1 MLCCVGR
8 ERADNEFCFFSFIS
22 LALWES
28 SCTTQ
33 GPASCVG
40 AVTQVSLG
48 RYAWGRCPLIQAFC
62 PPHAQGMGP
71 FLFVVGATCL
81 FCCLFPPRSAGHS
94 PLSGSGRSGGI
105 SLFIG
110 DCARQLM
117 VQALFLYSGTS
128 ESLPLCILGRNSLYL
143 SCPCSAALG
152 TATSVPSCLSGLST
166 HLRT

>member
-1 MLCCVGR
+1 MSALCCVRR
-8 ERADNEFCFFSFIS
+8 EWADAEFCFFSLIS

-40 AVTQVSLG
+40 ATTQVSLG
-48 RYAWGRCPLIQAFC
+48 RYALGRCPLIQAFC

-81 FCCLFPPRSAGHS
+81 FCCLFPPRSAGHVL
-94 PLSGSGRSGGI
+94 LSGYRRSGGI
-105 SLFIG
+105 PLFIG

-117 VQALFLYSGTS
+117 VQALFLHLGTS

-143 SCPCSAALG
+143 SCLRPAALG
-152 TATSVPSCLSGLST
+152 TATSVPS
-166 HLRT
+166 